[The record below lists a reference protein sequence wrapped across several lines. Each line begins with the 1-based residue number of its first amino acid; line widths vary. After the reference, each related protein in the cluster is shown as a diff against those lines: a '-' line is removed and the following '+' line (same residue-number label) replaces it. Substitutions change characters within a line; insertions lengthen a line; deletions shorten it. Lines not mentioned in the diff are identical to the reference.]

1 MMSMIDRQAK
11 INLTSTLSG
20 YQFKHQGKDYK
31 FPTLE
36 KVHEFFFTETKL
48 DTVKLC
54 YQGKKSYVHFS
65 IDEIETFTSKKALRR
80 TLSQE
85 SEGAWIEK
93 RDGKKKYFVDNG
105 WLFSS
110 IKKVSK
116 EEYQNRPE
124 KGSPFQKVLGV
135 ALGLYAI
142 GSKMPHSAKS
152 ASYIGLLSQVMLF
165 PIGVQAQVPLGGEF
179 VVNTVITDHQDLP
192 AIARLENG
200 GFVTVWEGTQT
211 GDFDI
216 YVQIFNA
223 MGGLVGSE
231 FRCNTVVTGA
241 QYNPAV
247 SGLLGGGFVIAWRGD
262 QAGDQDIYARIYNAT
277 GGPLGSE
284 FRCNTITTGNQY
296 DPAVV
301 GLMNGNF
308 VTAWTSSQ
316 TGNPDIYARIY
327 NVTGGPLGSEFRCN
341 TDVII
346 TQAFPTVADLSG
358 TGFIVAWDG
367 DQTGDHDI
375 YAQIYNQTGGPLG
388 SEFRCNTNQAGDQVR
403 PRAASLFG
411 GGFVTVWYGDQTGD
425 RNIYAQI
432 YNQTGGPLGS
442 EFRCNTNV
450 TDFQWDPAVSGVI
463 GGGFVTVWRGRQSGD
478 YDIYAQVY
486 SSIGMPV
493 SSEFRCNTNLTDN
506 QYNPTVT
513 GLIGGGFVVV
523 WNGLRSGSFNDIY
536 GQRYNISE
544 VPMPQPAP
552 APVPVPAFLTSSPTP
567 SLSSTGTSGESILPP
582 TSTPFT
588 TQTPSFSI
596 STTFSSSA
604 NSLGSNPSSISAIA
618 SSILSTSSEA
628 SSVQMASLTNTN
640 SQQTPIPTPPSSFQN
655 PTQTITFP
663 PSQLS
668 TSINPF
674 SPTSSPISSFIPAFS
689 APSVFLTSNPSI
701 SSSPDSSSEVTCD
714 QDCVVSYT
722 DLIGGVLGGVL
733 GVITVAGGIFA
744 IYKCKNRNKNQDGD
758 IESIKETHSSSVKL
772 KNTKK
777 KKTSTEQAENIQEN
791 THVPLDKLDGFDPL
805 PEELKQSHPAATF
818 KVGDFPSI
826 AEVSF
831 KEVEQ
836 RGGRIIESEK
846 GNQYKLLD
854 SITRKEEL
862 SILQVTAAE
871 VQFVK
876 PKERSS
882 PYLGKG
888 QHGVVRIAQDIKT
901 NKYVAVKEIRN
912 TPEVPNAIEISAR
925 EGEILQQLE
934 GVPNIIPLYGE
945 YYVKS
950 EMVLY
955 QFMYLAGFGDG
966 SLLAQKLRNQSKRV
980 KNAILVEA
988 AKELL
993 QGVIGMQER
1002 HIYHFDLKP
1011 SNFMFDK
1018 VGTLYIVDF
1027 GSAIELEKGVLNE
1040 YVYADAYYFS
1050 PERIELSRTE
1060 YNNRTTGIIQPID
1073 PISAEKSEGWSLGV
1087 SLLEMINGHNS
1098 FIGKD
1103 PVLERDEDFFKRIL
1117 QKELKQID
1125 APDEIAVIIRGL
1137 LITDPS
1143 ERMSVLEAYGKIQNI
1158 SLFKD
1163 PEEKARVFASMKGLE
1178 QE

>member
-1 MMSMIDRQAK
+1 MNIIDRQTT
-11 INLTSTLSG
+11 INLTSTPEG
-20 YQFKHQGKDYK
+20 YRFIHQGKDYK

-54 YQGKKSYVHFS
+54 HQGKKSYVHFS

-80 TLSQE
+80 ILSQE

-124 KGSPFQKVLGV
+124 EGSAFQKVLGV
-135 ALGLYAI
+135 ALGIFAI
-142 GSKMPHSAKS
+142 TPAAVECARRMPVGTQEAAMGLIAMQHRSPLLAVLGYSLLPHAAK
-152 ASYIGLLSQVMLF
+152 A
-165 PIGVQAQVPLGGEF
+165 QAVGTEF
-179 VVNTVITDHQDLP
+179 QVNTNVTNDQENP
-192 AIARLENG
+192 SIAALKNG
-200 GFVTVWEGTQT
+200 GFVIVWQSSGQDGSGNGIFGQIYDVNGIQIGLEFQINNNTLYDQQHPKVASLDDGGFIVVWESL
-211 GDFDI
+211 
-216 YVQIFNA
+216 VQN
-223 MGGLVGSE
+223 S
-231 FRCNTVVTGA
+231 
-241 QYNPAV
+241 
-247 SGLLGGGFVIAWRGD
+247 
-262 QAGDQDIYARIYNAT
+262 DIYAQRFDANGTRNGTEFQVNNYTINIQDSPSIAVLQDRGAVVCWKSNGQDGDNDGIFGQRYDPNFSRIDIEFQVNNYTISGQINPYVAALKDNGFIVVWASAGQDGNSYGVYSQRYNAT
-277 GGPLGSE
+277 GLPIRSE
-284 FRCNTITTGNQY
+284 FRINTNTINDQSG
-296 DPAVV
+296 P
-301 GLMNGNF
+301 
-308 VTAWTSSQ
+308 
-316 TGNPDIYARIY
+316 RIAALID
-327 NVTGGPLGSEFRCN
+327 G
-341 TDVII
+341 
-346 TQAFPTVADLSG
+346 
-358 TGFIVAWDG
+358 GFIAAW
-367 DQTGDHDI
+367 
-375 YAQIYNQTGGPLG
+375 
-388 SEFRCNTNQAGDQVR
+388 S
-403 PRAASLFG
+403 S
-411 GGFVTVWYGDQTGD
+411 
-425 RNIYAQI
+425 
-432 YNQTGGPLGS
+432 
-442 EFRCNTNV
+442 
-450 TDFQWDPAVSGVI
+450 FQ
-463 GGGFVTVWRGRQSGD
+463 
-478 YDIYAQVY
+478 
-486 SSIGMPV
+486 
-493 SSEFRCNTNLTDN
+493 
-506 QYNPTVT
+506 
-513 GLIGGGFVVV
+513 
-523 WNGLRSGSFNDIY
+523 NGLDYDIY
-536 GQRYNISE
+536 GQRYNIMGLPVGSE
-544 VPMPQPAP
+544 FLVNTNTTNSKLVEAIATLNDGGFVVTWISIGQDGDGYGIYAQRYDANCIRNGTEFKVNNYIISHQASSSVASLKDGGFVIVWVSFGQDGDLKGIFGQRYDANGTPIPLIIAPSSSTSNTPTSSFSASITSPSGANSQSSNPIPSITAIATSILSTPSEASSNQMGSLPSTNPQQTPSSLPGSSSQTPTPIVPSSASQFSPSINPISQTPSP
-552 APVPVPAFLTSSPTP
+552 ISSPTP
-567 SLSSTGTSGESILPP
+567 
-582 TSTPFT
+582 PF
-588 TQTPSFSI
+588 P
-596 STTFSSSA
+596 
-604 NSLGSNPSSISAIA
+604 
-618 SSILSTSSEA
+618 
-628 SSVQMASLTNTN
+628 
-640 SQQTPIPTPPSSFQN
+640 
-655 PTQTITFP
+655 
-663 PSQLS
+663 
-668 TSINPF
+668 
-674 SPTSSPISSFIPAFS
+674 
-689 APSVFLTSNPSI
+689 APSVLLTYN
-701 SSSPDSSSEVTCD
+701 PDSSSNPASSSEVICG
-714 QDCVVSYT
+714 QDCETSNT
-722 DLIGGVLGGVL
+722 RLIGGLLGGIV
-733 GVITVAGGIFA
+733 GIVTIAGGVFA
-744 IYKCKNRNKNQDGD
+744 VYKWKNRKKD
-758 IESIKETHSSSVKL
+758 ISDDSEKGTHSDSVKMESISPSASTSV
-772 KNTKK
+772 
-777 KKTSTEQAENIQEN
+777 EERGIQD
-791 THVPLDKLDGFDPL
+791 TYVPSVRLDGFDPL